1 MPNRSDHFLV
11 IAVLSIQCEIE
22 VDDEYESRRYGSGE
36 NFTVE
41 FTFIPGYNPNATEF
55 KVFAFVGI
63 DDESHALA
71 QRQQSEA
78 QGVIEEEDDVSA
90 DGPAALTDI
99 TVANY
104 STLTSFNTEAF
115 SPGVPGTGGSEEMGN
130 FTARLPTVTVITN
143 FYSLLC
149 IIQDTLNSP

>member
-1 MPNRSDHFLV
+1 MPNRSDPFLV

-22 VDDEYESRRYGSGE
+22 VDSEYERRQYGSGE

-41 FTFIPGYNPNATEF
+41 FTFKPGYNPNATEF
-55 KVFAFVGI
+55 KVFAFMGT
-63 DDESHALA
+63 DDESNALA

-78 QGVIEEEDDVSA
+78 QQVIDSM
-90 DGPAALTDI
+90 DGPAVLTDI

-104 STLTSFNTEAF
+104 STLTSFNTDAF

-143 FYSLLC
+143 FHSLLC
-149 IIQDTLNSP
+149 IIQDTLNNP

>member
-22 VDDEYESRRYGSGE
+22 VDSEYERRQYGSGE

-41 FTFIPGYNPNATEF
+41 FTFKPGYNPNATAF
-55 KVFAFVGI
+55 KVFAFLGT
-63 DDESHALA
+63 DDESNALA

-78 QGVIEEEDDVSA
+78 QQVIDSDDPAA

-99 TVANY
+99 TLANY
-104 STLTSFNTEAF
+104 STLTSFNTEVF
-115 SPGVPGTGGSEEMGN
+115 SPGVPGSGGSEEMGN

-143 FYSLLC
+143 FHSLLC
-149 IIQDTLNSP
+149 IIQDTLNNP

>member
-41 FTFIPGYNPNATEF
+41 FTFKPGYNPNATEF
-55 KVFAFVGI
+55 KVFAFMGT
-63 DDESHALA
+63 DDESNALA

-78 QGVIEEEDDVSA
+78 QQVIDSM
-90 DGPAALTDI
+90 DGPAVLTDI

-104 STLTSFNTEAF
+104 STLTSFNTDAF

-130 FTARLPTVTVITN
+130 YEARLPTVTVITN
-143 FYSLLC
+143 FFSLLC
-149 IIQDTLNSP
+149 IIQDTLNNP

>member
-1 MPNRSDHFLV
+1 MPNRSDNFLV
-11 IAVLSIQCEIE
+11 IALLSIQCEIE
-22 VDDEYESRRYGSGE
+22 VDSEYESRQYGSGE

-41 FTFIPGYNPNATEF
+41 FTFKPGYNPNATAF

-71 QRQQSEA
+71 QDQRSAA
-78 QGVIEEEDDVSA
+78 QGVIDSM
-90 DGPAALTDI
+90 DGPAVLTDI

-115 SPGVPGTGGSEEMGN
+115 SPGVPGSGGSLEMGN
-130 FTARLPTVTVITN
+130 YTASISNVTVITY

-149 IIQDTLNSP
+149 IIQDTLNHP

>member
-22 VDDEYESRRYGSGE
+22 VDDEYESRQYGSGE

-41 FTFIPGYNPNATEF
+41 FTFKPGYNPNATEF

-71 QRQQSEA
+71 QRQRSEA
-78 QGVIEEEDDVSA
+78 QGVIDS
-90 DGPAALTDI
+90 
-99 TVANY
+99 
-104 STLTSFNTEAF
+104 
-115 SPGVPGTGGSEEMGN
+115 
-130 FTARLPTVTVITN
+130 R
-143 FYSLLC
+143 
-149 IIQDTLNSP
+149 

>member
-22 VDDEYESRRYGSGE
+22 VDDEYERRQYGSGE

-41 FTFIPGYNPNATEF
+41 FTFKPGYNPNATEF
-55 KVFAFVGI
+55 KVFAFVGT

-71 QRQQSEA
+71 QDQQSAA
-78 QGVIEEEDDVSA
+78 QQVIDSNDPAA

-99 TVANY
+99 TLANY

-115 SPGVPGTGGSEEMGN
+115 SPGVPGSGGSEEMGN
-130 FTARLPTVTVITN
+130 YTARLPNVTVITN

-149 IIQDTLNSP
+149 IIQDTLNAS